1 MGIPLVT
8 MSAGFLTSQQNKVS
22 LSVQDTA
29 CVHEMTSPA
38 ARTCWT
44 IPGISAM
51 ISYSHISEGHVTSK
65 SQRQHAVNV
74 PTCRREQ
81 TVMIRPSTSN
91 ARASTQA
98 VGPAHALGFIRFLV
112 SGRPTAPRYAACHHT
127 RGVTTCGR
135 PWGPGQGSGQREALL
150 ALPRML
156 LPSAQQGFQLRGA
169 RALRE
174 EAVGGPPEPR
184 PDHQQSSPS
193 PSKQPVGLGKKKSG

>member
-1 MGIPLVT
+1 
-8 MSAGFLTSQQNKVS
+8 
-22 LSVQDTA
+22 
-29 CVHEMTSPA
+29 
-38 ARTCWT
+38 
-44 IPGISAM
+44 
-51 ISYSHISEGHVTSK
+51 
-65 SQRQHAVNV
+65 
-74 PTCRREQ
+74 
-81 TVMIRPSTSN
+81 MIRPSTSN

-112 SGRPTAPRYAACHHT
+112 SGRPTAPRYAACRHT

-135 PWGPGQGSGQREALL
+135 PWGPGQGSGQWEALL

-193 PSKQPVGLGKKKSG
+193 PVQTACGSGQEEIRLRAPVGPIQGRLGLCGDRNRTCVTAQPSHQPMWPGGQG